1 MLNEKI
7 RKRTL
12 GVKGMSSAY
21 LRKGKR
27 RPVGLEPRETYKDSR
42 ETYKD
47 SEQSQQDS
55 LDVHAAGLRAHK
67 DASQVSVLDTW
78 GDGGTTY

>member
-1 MLNEKI
+1 MASGAGAERDLQ
-7 RKRTL
+7 RLKRDL
-12 GVKGMSSAY
+12 Q
-21 LRKGKR
+21 
-27 RPVGLEPRETYKDSR
+27 
-42 ETYKD
+42 KD

-55 LDVHAAGLRAHK
+55 LDVRAAGLRAHK